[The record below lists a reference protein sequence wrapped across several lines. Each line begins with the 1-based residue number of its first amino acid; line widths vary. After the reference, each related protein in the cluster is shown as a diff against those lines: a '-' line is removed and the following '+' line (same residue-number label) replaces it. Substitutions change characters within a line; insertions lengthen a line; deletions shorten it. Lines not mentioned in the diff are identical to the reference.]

1 MRVRTKLLAV
11 IIVVNLAILLAG
23 LVILP
28 SLRADRD
35 IEAALTGR
43 ANRISMSVILQRALS
58 DMDAEAK
65 AISLA
70 AEAGPVPLL
79 LVARLRE
86 AHSILI
92 NQLKFLPVG
101 DDPALA
107 ELRRYM
113 GAGAGQIDA
122 LLATPIDV
130 RSAAELARM
139 TGEIRD
145 RAQRQLLTQLQ
156 RDNLRGLG
164 DATAEFSRLRHRL
177 AIALGAVA
185 CTLLL
190 SIGLSLFAYRR
201 LVRPLGAVT
210 DNLGAVLTGRRADA
224 RLVETNDEFGDIVR
238 AMRRIEAQA
247 EHIRR
252 IAYVDA
258 GSRLPNRNSLDADLR
273 EVRRLRPI
281 DGSHGLLLIGI
292 ATYAAVRSGFGM
304 RLAEAML
311 SAAGERLANLDSLP
325 TQTYRIDSD
334 VLAVLVDRGS
344 LEAVTRAEL
353 KRVAAE
359 ALSRLAH
366 PVEVDEQTLKLSVAA
381 GAAIYPDDARDP
393 EEYINVALEALQ
405 RARTE
410 GQGTLQFGERG
421 HTHRLRRHLALT
433 EQIRAGIRHGQF
445 VPYFQP
451 IVDVARRKVIG
462 AETLV
467 RWRQPDGRVTM
478 PGEFI
483 FVAEGS
489 DLIAGMTR
497 EVLQRACTVF
507 KALNDRGADLQLSFN
522 LSTKL
527 LSTNVMEI
535 VREALQSSGLEPAR
549 ITAEV
554 TETALMRNLD
564 HASHVLQDLRALG
577 VRLSLDDFGTGYS
590 SLAHLYRFDVSGIKI
605 DPVLTSAA
613 GKNHRVQEIIRSMAV
628 LAASIDISLTIEG
641 VESEDDVRLMQKLG
655 ARTMQGFHFSR
666 ALPEEQFIE
675 WVRTFEAGIR
685 AA

>member
-11 IIVVNLAILLAG
+11 IVVVNLAIVSAG

-28 SLRADRD
+28 SLSADRD
-35 IEAALTGR
+35 IESALTGR
-43 ANRISMSVILQRALS
+43 ANRVSMSVVLQRALTEI
-58 DMDAEAK
+58 DTEAAAIK
-65 AISLA
+65 AAVDLGVA
-70 AEAGPVPLL
+70 PQVPLL
-79 LVARLRE
+79 RLGEARTILV
-86 AHSILI
+86 
-92 NQLKFLPVG
+92 NQLRFLPVG

-107 ELRRYM
+107 ELRRYI
-113 GAGAGQIDA
+113 AARVARIDE
-122 LLATPIDV
+122 LLAQPLDATT
-130 RSAAELARM
+130 SAELARIAK
-139 TGEIRD
+139 EIHERG
-145 RAQRQLLTQLQ
+145 QRQLSAQLE
-156 RDNLRGLG
+156 RDNIRGLG
-164 DATAEFSRLRHRL
+164 DATTEFSRLRDRL
-177 AIALGAVA
+177 GMALGAVVCA
-185 CTLLL
+185 F
-190 SIGLSLFAYRR
+190 ILSLIVSFLAYRR
-201 LVRPLGAVT
+201 LVRPLSAVT
-210 DNLGAVLTGRRADA
+210 DSLGAVLTGRRADT
-224 RLVETNDEFGDIVR
+224 RLEETNDEFGDIVR

-252 IAYVDA
+252 IAYIDA
-258 GSRLPNRNSLDADLR
+258 GSNLPNRNSLDADLR

-281 DGSHGLLLIGI
+281 DGSHGLILIGI
-292 ATYAAVRSGFGM
+292 ETYGAVRSGFGM

-311 SAAGERLANLDSLP
+311 SVAGERLTNLDSLP
-325 TQTYRIDSD
+325 TQAYRIDSD

-344 LEAVTRAEL
+344 SEAVTRAEL

-359 ALSRLAH
+359 ALSRLTR
-366 PVEVDEQTLKLSVAA
+366 PLEVDEQTLKLSVAA

-393 EEYINVALEALQ
+393 EEYINVGLEALQ
-405 RARTE
+405 RARSE

-451 IVDVARRKVIG
+451 IVDVSRRKVIG

-489 DLIAGMTR
+489 DLIADMTR
-497 EVLQRACTVF
+497 EVLQRACTAF
-507 KALNDRGADLQLSFN
+507 KSLNDRGADLQLSFN

-527 LSTNVMEI
+527 LSANVMEI
-535 VREALQSSGLEPAR
+535 VREALQRSGLEPTR
-549 ITAEV
+549 MTAEV

-564 HASHVLQDLRALG
+564 HASNVLQDLRALG
-577 VRLSLDDFGTGYS
+577 VKLSLDDFGTGFS
-590 SLAHLYRFDVSGIKI
+590 SLTHLYRFDVSGIKI

-613 GKNHRVQEIIRSMAV
+613 VSNRRVQEIIRSMAA
-628 LAASIDISLTIEG
+628 LTASIDIALIIEG

-655 ARTMQGFHFSR
+655 GRAMQGFYFSR

-675 WVRTFEAGIR
+675 WVRAFEAGIL